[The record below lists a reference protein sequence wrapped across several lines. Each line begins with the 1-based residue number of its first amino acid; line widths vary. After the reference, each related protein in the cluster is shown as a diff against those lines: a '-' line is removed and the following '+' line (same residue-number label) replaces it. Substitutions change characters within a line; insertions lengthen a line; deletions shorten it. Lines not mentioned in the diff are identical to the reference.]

1 MEPCIKLTIIVL
13 ITIVRIQFTPICTHN
28 YLQNSLGKKDKK
40 LLVPEEVHENA
51 FEFRG
56 G

>member
-1 MEPCIKLTIIVL
+1 MEPCDKLIIIVL
-13 ITIVRIQFTPICTHN
+13 ITIVTIQFTPIYTHN
-28 YLQNSLGKKDKK
+28 YLLNSLGKKDKK

-51 FEFRG
+51 FEFIG